1 MKQSIKKIFVHISLI
16 LLLTSFIAGIAFLL
30 MFEQNNSYK
39 KIDNLNKQK
48 EIVATL
54 TRLKKDDI
62 ELALIQF
69 NGKSA
74 QLHNEIGKLNN
85 IYKLDLTGRYLLQN
99 TDEYLA
105 DLNKL
110 SELTTEF
117 NQRAQEYYTPSNEN
131 MTQKEQNLQD
141 AFDAINNHINN
152 IIFKNISYDKQKFYI
167 YEKLALGIFIILF
180 IIALWYRKKLNAIYQ
195 DILYL
200 YAPHKT
206 NYTIYTEEI
215 DAILLRI
222 HRKPLN
228 SDNPEMLDAVTG
240 IKNYKGLLN
249 AYTQKKGMKE
259 SNFTSVTVLEI
270 DNFSKTNRTLPQE
283 VTQSILKKIA
293 FTISLHEQ
301 ATDVIGRTDYNQF
314 TIILSRASKEEAF
327 KEIEVIRRSI
337 EETKFKIPGQGFVNI
352 TVSGGFVIKPN
363 NQLLED
369 ALKKANEVLK
379 YAKSTGRNKIAQIKD
394 LAESNL

>member
-1 MKQSIKKIFVHISLI
+1 MKQSIKKIFSHISLI

-30 MFEQNNSYK
+30 MAEQNNSYK
-39 KIDNLNKQK
+39 KIDNLNNQK
-48 EIVATL
+48 EIISTL

-74 QLHNEIGKLNN
+74 QLHNEIGKLHN
-85 IYKLDLTGRYLLQN
+85 IYKLDITGRYLLQN
-99 TDEYLA
+99 SKEYLA

-110 SELTTEF
+110 SELTTAF
-117 NQRAQEYYTPSNEN
+117 NQRAQEYYTPSNEDIL
-131 MTQKEQNLQD
+131 QKEQNLKN
-141 AFDAINNHINN
+141 AFNEINEHINN
-152 IIFKNISYDKQKFYI
+152 MIFKNISYDKQKFYI
-167 YEKLALGIFIILF
+167 YEKLALAIFIILF

-195 DILYL
+195 DILFL
-200 YAPHKT
+200 YSSHKT
-206 NYTIYTEEI
+206 NYNIYTEEI
-215 DAILLRI
+215 DAISLRI

-240 IKNYKGLLN
+240 INNNKGLLN
-249 AYTQKKGMKE
+249 SYTEKKGMKE

-270 DNFSKTNRTLPQE
+270 DNFSKTNRAFPQE
-283 VTQSILKKIA
+283 VTQTILRKIA

-301 ATDVIGRTDYNQF
+301 ATDVIARTDYNQF
-314 TIILSRASKEEAF
+314 TIILSRPSKEEAF
-327 KEIEVIRRSI
+327 KEIEVIRTSI
-337 EETKFKIPGQGFVNI
+337 EDTKFKIPNKGFVNI

-369 ALKKANEVLK
+369 AIRKAKEVLK
-379 YAKSTGRNKIAQIKD
+379 HAKSTGKNKISQIRD

>member
-1 MKQSIKKIFVHISLI
+1 MKQSIKKIFSHISLI

-30 MFEQNNSYK
+30 MAEQNNSYK
-39 KIDNLNKQK
+39 KIDNLNNQK
-48 EIVATL
+48 EIISTL

-74 QLHNEIGKLNN
+74 QLHNEIGKLHN
-85 IYKLDLTGRYLLQN
+85 IYKLDITGRYLLQN
-99 TDEYLA
+99 SKEYLA

-110 SELTTEF
+110 SELTTAF

-131 MTQKEQNLQD
+131 ILEKEQNLKN
-141 AFDAINNHINN
+141 AFDEINEHINN

-167 YEKLALGIFIILF
+167 YEKLALAIFIILF

-195 DILYL
+195 DILFL
-200 YAPHKT
+200 YASHKT
-206 NYTIYTEEI
+206 NYNIYTEEI
-215 DAILLRI
+215 DAISLRI

-240 IKNYKGLLN
+240 INNNKGLLN
-249 AYTQKKGMKE
+249 SYTEKKGMKE

-270 DNFSKTNRTLPQE
+270 DNFSKTNRAFPQE
-283 VTQSILKKIA
+283 ITQTILRKIA

-301 ATDVIGRTDYNQF
+301 ATDVIARTDYNQF
-314 TIILSRASKEEAF
+314 TIILSRPSKEEAF
-327 KEIEVIRRSI
+327 KEIEVIRASI
-337 EETKFKIPGQGFVNI
+337 EDTKFKIPNKGFVNI

-369 ALKKANEVLK
+369 AIRKAKEVLK
-379 YAKSTGRNKIAQIKD
+379 HAKSTGKNKISQIRD